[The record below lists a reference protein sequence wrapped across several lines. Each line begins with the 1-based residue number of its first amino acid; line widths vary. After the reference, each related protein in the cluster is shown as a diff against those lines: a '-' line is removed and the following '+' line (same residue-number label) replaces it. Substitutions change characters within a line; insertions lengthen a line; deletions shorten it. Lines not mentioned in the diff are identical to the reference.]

1 MHLWKSAFQQSCHHM
16 LATMLKKFILWRK
29 FFKVFHESVK
39 YSCCKKHQ
47 RRKIWTSKNK
57 PNNSKGASS
66 LCLNYDHS
74 RICFCVCCKSIK
86 RKSWCPRMVSH
97 THTHEDIFAV
107 NTTRLLFRMWPFL
120 DTVHWKVETIMA
132 RYTSLEECIAAHFS
146 TQRISVA
153 CPCPGPR
160 SQEEC
165 GSSKLWIF
173 FVFTMHPKSDKTFR
187 T

>member
-66 LCLNYDHS
+66 FCLNYDHS

-86 RKSWCPRMVSH
+86 RKSWCPRMVTH
-97 THTHEDIFAV
+97 THTHIRRHFCTKYHKIVVARVTIFRHCTLKGW
-107 NTTRLLFRMWPFL
+107 NNNGQIHILGR
-120 DTVHWKVETIMA
+120 VHCSTFFNPKNISCV
-132 RYTSLEECIAAHFS
+132 SLS
-146 TQRISVA
+146 RSKISR
-153 CPCPGPR
+153 GMR
-160 SQEEC
+160 
-165 GSSKLWIF
+165 K
-173 FVFTMHPKSDKTFR
+173 
-187 T
+187 